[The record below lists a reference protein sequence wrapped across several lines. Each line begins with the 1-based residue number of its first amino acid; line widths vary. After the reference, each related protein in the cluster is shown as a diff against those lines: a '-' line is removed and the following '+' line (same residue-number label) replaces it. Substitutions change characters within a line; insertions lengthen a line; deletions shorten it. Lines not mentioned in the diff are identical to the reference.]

1 MQTLT
6 EKLLA
11 RASSRGRV
19 KPGEIVVVEP
29 DVVLSHDNTAA
40 ISAIFQQLPHER
52 LRYPERLA
60 ITLDHAVPPPTAR
73 HARNHARIREF
84 VREQGI
90 GNFFEAGR
98 GICHQV
104 LCEEGIVGPG
114 MTLLGADSH
123 STHYGWLGAFSAGI
137 GRSEVAALWAT
148 GQLWLRVPESIR
160 ITLAGK
166 LSTGVTVKDLTIGMI
181 GRLSSDGANY
191 MAVEFEGD
199 GIANLSP
206 DSRAVLTNMMAE
218 MGAKN
223 ACMAPDAA
231 TWRWLAETLS
241 RTRPHDHK
249 ERLDVFRALALYPDS
264 AADYAASHH
273 IELDEIEPMV
283 SCPDAVENALPLS
296 AVARTPVDLGF
307 IGTCT
312 NGRLEDIA
320 AAADIARGRR
330 LRKRLLVIPA
340 SSLVLRDAAEAGY
353 IADLID
359 AGATI
364 GTPGCGPC
372 MGVHLGVLAP
382 GEVCISS
389 ANRNFRGRM
398 GEPEAEIYLSN
409 PAVVAASCVAGYLV
423 HPADVTGGRPAAS

>member
-1 MQTLT
+1 MT

-11 RASSRGRV
+11 RASGNHTV
-19 KPGEIVVVEP
+19 KPGEIVFIEP
-29 DVVLSHDNTAA
+29 DVILSHDNTAA
-40 ISAIFQQLPHER
+40 IARIFEQLPQGHVKN
-52 LRYPERLA
+52 PDRLA
-60 ITLDHAVPPPTAR
+60 ITLDHAAPPPTAS
-73 HARNHARIREF
+73 HAQNHARVREF
-84 VREQGI
+84 VRAQGI
-90 GNFFEAGR
+90 MHFFEVGR

-148 GQLWLRVPESIR
+148 GQLWLRVPETMR
-160 ITLAGK
+160 IS
-166 LSTGVTVKDLTIGMI
+166 LSGRLNSGVTTKDLTIRLI
-181 GRLSSDGANY
+181 GDLSADGATY
-191 MAVEFEGD
+191 MAVEFAGD
-199 GIANLSP
+199 GIAGLSP

-223 ACMAPDAA
+223 ACMASDAV
-231 TWRWLAETLS
+231 TWRWLETTLR
-241 RTRPHDHK
+241 RTRPDNHLD
-249 ERLDVFRALALYPDS
+249 RLATFRQRALF
-264 AADYAASHH
+264 ADPGANYASQYQIA
-273 IELDEIEPMV
+273 LDEIEPMISRPHSV
-283 SCPDAVENALPLS
+283 DNTQALS
-296 AVARTPVDLGF
+296 EIESTEVDVGF

-320 AAADIARGRR
+320 AAAEIARGRR
-330 LRKRLLVIPA
+330 LRKRLIVIPA
-340 SSLVLRDAAEAGY
+340 SAMVLRDAAEAGF

-372 MGVHLGVLAP
+372 MGVHAGVLAP

-398 GEPEAEIYLSN
+398 GEPSAEIYLAN
-409 PAVVAASCVAGYLV
+409 PAVVAASCIAGRLI
-423 HPADVTGGRPAAS
+423 HPADLTG